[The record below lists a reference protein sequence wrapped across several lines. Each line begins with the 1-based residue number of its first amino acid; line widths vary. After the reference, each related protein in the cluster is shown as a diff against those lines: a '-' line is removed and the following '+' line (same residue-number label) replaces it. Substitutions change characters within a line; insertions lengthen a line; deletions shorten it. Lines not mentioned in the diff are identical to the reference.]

1 MSDHIGYVPGQHQ
14 AMRTPGFADS
24 LKIRLERDVQYQ
36 NYIVQRSWAILKS
49 YFIDGATI
57 VLTCLKP
64 NI

>member
-1 MSDHIGYVPGQHQ
+1 MYLDSIS
-14 AMRTPGFADS
+14 MRTPGFADS
-24 LKIRLERDVQYQ
+24 LKIRLERDVQYP

-57 VLTCLKP
+57 ISLCLKL